1 MMTRYERTLLPRIS
15 DQGPPTAS
23 IFGFGV
29 ESRYQCSVTG
39 QVRYVSSKDFEN
51 TLELRIPLDAAIN
64 TAEVEHVR
72 EAKKARIE
80 QQTSVSA
87 HELEDVKLHIPF
99 AACLNTVFG
108 SELVEYNNPS
118 VGHRASAT
126 KSIKLKNFPRYLM
139 VKLARYY
146 VGPNWVQVTCAVN
159 YIVVLIIRCLI
170 TRVCLFFVGESRC
183 ACSSS

>member
-1 MMTRYERTLLPRIS
+1 MSRFERTLLPRIA
-15 DQGPPTAS
+15 DNGPPTAA

-39 QVRYVSSKDFEN
+39 QVRYVSGKEQEN

-64 TAEVEHVR
+64 IAEVEHVR

-80 QQTSVSA
+80 QPAAATTTINAQ
-87 HELEDVKLHIPF
+87 EIDDVKLHIPF
-99 AACLNTVFG
+99 SACLNTVFG
-108 SELVEYNNPS
+108 SEAVEFNNPS
-118 VGHRASAT
+118 VGHLAAAT

-146 VGPNWVQVTCAVN
+146 VGPNWVQVSRLA
-159 YIVVLIIRCLI
+159 
-170 TRVCLFFVGESRC
+170 TRWSKFDFAMLCNL
-183 ACSSS
+183 